1 MQESLYTFGY
11 IPITF
16 YHDALQLMHDVDQYY
31 TAVDFTAYGT
41 VGFGK
46 LNMHTLSILNI
57 YKQLIDA

>member
-46 LNMHTLSILNI
+46 LNMHTFVYIEHL
-57 YKQLIDA
+57 